1 MADTGKQP
9 AKRAAPPAA
18 ARKTRAGK
26 ASTAS
31 KKPPEPLAKQT
42 PAKKVPA
49 AKAAT
54 TAPATKA
61 ATTASAKQA
70 PVKKA
75 PAKRAPGRKA
85 PTRVRAVRLPVLEG
99 EKPWTAAELSA
110 LRGDLAE
117 DAERL
122 RAEIADADD
131 GITRLLRDS
140 GDGAGDDQA
149 DAGNKTF
156 EREHEM
162 SLTNNARDLLVQA
175 EHALARIDDGSY
187 GRCESCGNP
196 IGKARL
202 QAFPRATLCLTCK
215 QREER
220 R

>member
-1 MADTGKQP
+1 
-9 AKRAAPPAA
+9 
-18 ARKTRAGK
+18 
-26 ASTAS
+26 
-31 KKPPEPLAKQT
+31 
-42 PAKKVPA
+42 
-49 AKAAT
+49 
-54 TAPATKA
+54 
-61 ATTASAKQA
+61 
-70 PVKKA
+70 
-75 PAKRAPGRKA
+75 
-85 PTRVRAVRLPVLEG
+85 
-99 EKPWTAAELSA
+99 
-110 LRGDLAE
+110 
-117 DAERL
+117 L